1 MLNGKSG
8 KAPTNHWMRERV
20 EDTGT
25 KLWAEGRAWV
35 QTEAREE
42 SPLANISNSLMSGT
56 TLSEEPC
63 TPLPSAL
70 SCLVSKQT
78 LLLGCHLFLP
88 SCTAWTSM
96 SMPCFVITCMLLDTR
111 LCTLNWSSSL
121 KGQRWIP
128 CFQAQSIYFS
138 LFNLF
143 TDCNFQHSNI
153 LEIPPLPLLL
163 DQNPHLKLSL
173 IYSRCCSSPNHHQ

>member
-1 MLNGKSG
+1 
-8 KAPTNHWMRERV
+8 
-20 EDTGT
+20 
-25 KLWAEGRAWV
+25 
-35 QTEAREE
+35 
-42 SPLANISNSLMSGT
+42 MSGT

-63 TPLPSAL
+63 TSLPSAL

-88 SCTAWTSM
+88 SCTAWTST
-96 SMPCFVITCMLLDTR
+96 SVPCFVITCMLLDAR
-111 LCTLNWSSSL
+111 VSTLNWSSPL

-143 TDCNFQHSNI
+143 TDCDFHHSNI
-153 LEIPPLPLLL
+153 LEIPPPSFTSWLKPSPEIVPDLLALAVPLLTTT
-163 DQNPHLKLSL
+163 NKNSTRTSCPYPLSL
-173 IYSRCCSSPNHHQ
+173 LFIYSTPGTMTRIL